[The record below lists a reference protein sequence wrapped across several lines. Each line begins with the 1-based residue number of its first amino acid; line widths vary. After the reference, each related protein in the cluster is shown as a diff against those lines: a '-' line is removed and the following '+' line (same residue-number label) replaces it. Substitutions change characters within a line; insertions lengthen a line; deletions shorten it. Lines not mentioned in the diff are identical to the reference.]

1 MKKKFTLILVA
12 FLLTFSCF
20 AQNKKLERP
29 KLVIGIVV
37 DQMRYD
43 YLYRYYDKYA
53 ENGAFKRLM
62 NEGFNV
68 KNTHY
73 NYVPTFTAPGHT
85 SIYTGTTPAYH
96 GIISNTWYD
105 KVSKKEVYCV
115 TDSSY
120 TTVGT
125 NTTHGKRSP
134 HRMQVNT
141 ITDQLRLATQFKSKT
156 IGISIKDRA
165 SVLPAG
171 HTANAA
177 YWYDIDEGKYISSS
191 FYMDKLP
198 DWVKKFNDRKLPD
211 EYLTK
216 KWETLLPI
224 EEYTESREDDSPYEK
239 PVIKGEKYHFPYDL
253 SKFDKK
259 TKYEKL
265 RATPFGNSLVIEMCK
280 AAVLAEK
287 MGQGEATDFLAMS
300 FSSPDMIG
308 HNQGPHSVEV
318 EDTYLRLDR
327 ELGAFLDFLD
337 KEIGKGEYLV
347 FLSADHAA
355 AKNPLYLQSK
365 KLPTDFMLAIP
376 CLNGLIGHLNTKYG
390 EKKWIEHISSSS
402 GSIFLNHKLIREEKQ
417 SLTEMQ
423 QDIADF
429 VLSCDGVFK
438 AYTAKDLQTQNYS
451 EDLVASGMQK
461 GYNQKRSGDIF
472 FAFNPGWIPLNA
484 DKSTK
489 KAKSKGTTHGSI
501 FTYDTHVPLL
511 WYGWHIPKGESVK
524 RANITDIAPTLS
536 FLLNIALPNA
546 CTGQPIEAIFNQK
559 KIQIVID

>member
-1 MKKKFTLILVA
+1 MKKQLTLTLVA
-12 FLLTFSCF
+12 FLLILSCF
-20 AQNKKLERP
+20 AQTQKLERP

-43 YLYRYYDKYA
+43 YLYRYYNKYA

-115 TDSSY
+115 TD
-120 TTVGT
+120 TTQITIGS
-125 NTTHGKRSP
+125 NTKHGQKSP
-134 HRMQVNT
+134 HRMQANT

-165 SVLPAG
+165 SILPAG
-171 HTANAA
+171 HTASAA
-177 YWYDIDEGKYISSS
+177 YWYDIEVGKYISSS

-211 EYLTK
+211 VYLSG

-224 EEYTESREDDSPYEK
+224 EQYTESRQDDSPYEK
-239 PVIKGEKYHFPYDL
+239 NVIKGEKKHFPYDL

-265 RATPFGNSLVIEMCK
+265 RGTPFGNSLVIEMCK
-280 AAVLAEK
+280 AAILAENL
-287 MGQGEATDFLAMS
+287 GNGEATDFLAMS
-300 FSSPDMIG
+300 FSSPDIIG
-308 HNQGPHSVEV
+308 HNQGPHSIEV
-318 EDTYLRLDR
+318 EDNYLRLDK
-327 ELGAFLDFLD
+327 ELGEFLDFLD
-337 KEIGKGEYLV
+337 EKIGKGEYLV
-347 FLSADHAA
+347 FLSADHAVA
-355 AKNPLYLQSK
+355 HNPAYLQSK
-365 KLPTDFMLAIP
+365 KLPTDYMLAIP
-376 CLNGLIGHLNTKYG
+376 CLNSLIGYLNEKYG
-390 EKKWIEHISSSS
+390 EKKWIEFVSSSS
-402 GSIFLNHKLIREEKQ
+402 GSIFLDHKLILEEKQ
-417 SLTEMQ
+417 SLVEMQ

-429 VLSCDGVFK
+429 LLSCEGIFK
-438 AYTAKDLQTQNYS
+438 TYTARDLHIQNYS
-451 EDLVASGMQK
+451 NDLVGSGLQK
-461 GYNQKRSGDIF
+461 GYNQKRSADVL

-484 DKSTK
+484 DESNK

-501 FTYDTHVPLL
+501 YTYDTHVPLL
-511 WYGWHIPKGESVK
+511 WYGWHIPKGETVR

-546 CTGQPIEAIFNQK
+546 CTGEPIEAIFDK
-559 KIQIVID
+559 KTIKIVID